1 MLIDQMMNRNVITIQ
16 PTNTIAHAAKLMRE
30 NKVHH
35 LIVTNPAR
43 QVLGIIG
50 QFEMSGA
57 TSIFHP
63 ESESA
68 DFQHPVSS
76 IMRRDVATAHP
87 YDFFEDAAALFYE
100 YRLTC
105 LPIIEQGKLV
115 GVLTETD
122 LLRYF
127 VQLTGALEPSSQIEI
142 LVENTTGTLEKV
154 TKLLA
159 KTNVNIINV
168 FVHPTPDPFQRI
180 ISFRVQTMNPLRI
193 IERLKR
199 EGYHVL
205 GPEMVQ

>member
-1 MLIDQMMNRNVITIQ
+1 MLIEQMMNRHVVTIQ
-16 PTNTIAHAAKLMRE
+16 PTNTIAHAAKLMRD
-30 NKVHH
+30 NKVRH

-43 QVLGIIG
+43 QVVGIIG

-57 TSIFHP
+57 TSVFHP

-68 DFQHPVSS
+68 DFQNPVSS
-76 IMRRDVATAHP
+76 IMRQDVTTAHP

-154 TKLLA
+154 TRLLA
-159 KTNVNIINV
+159 KTNINIINV
-168 FVHPTPDPFQRI
+168 FVHPTADPYKRI

-199 EGYHVL
+199 EGFDVL
-205 GPEMVQ
+205 GPEMSP

>member
-1 MLIDQMMNRNVITIQ
+1 MLIEQMMNRHVVTIH
-16 PTNTIAHAAKLMRE
+16 PTNTIAHAAKLMRDH
-30 NKVHH
+30 KVRH

-43 QVLGIIG
+43 QVIGIIG

-57 TSIFHP
+57 TSVFHP

-68 DFQHPVSS
+68 DFQNPVSS
-76 IMRRDVATAHP
+76 IMRTDLVTAHP
-87 YDFFEDAAALFYE
+87 ADFFEDAAALFYE
-100 YRLTC
+100 HRLTC
-105 LPIIEQGKLV
+105 LPIVERGKLV

-154 TKLLA
+154 TRLLA

-168 FVHPTPDPFQRI
+168 FVHPTEDPYKRI

-199 EGYHVL
+199 EGYDVL
-205 GPEMVQ
+205 GPEMSQ

>member
-1 MLIDQMMNRNVITIQ
+1 MLIEQMMNRHVVTIQ

-30 NKVHH
+30 HRVRH

-43 QVLGIIG
+43 QVVGIVG

-57 TSIFHP
+57 TSVFHP
-63 ESESA
+63 ESENA
-68 DFQHPVSS
+68 DFQNPISS
-76 IMRRDVATAHP
+76 IMRSEVPTAHP
-87 YDFFEDAAALFYE
+87 FDFFEDAAALFYE
-100 YRLTC
+100 NRLTC
-105 LPIIEQGKLV
+105 LPIVEQGKLV

-127 VQLTGALEPSSQIEI
+127 VQLTGALEQSSQIEI

-154 TKLLA
+154 TRLLA
-159 KTNVNIINV
+159 KTNINIINV
-168 FVHPTPDPFQRI
+168 FVHPTSDPYKRI

-199 EGYHVL
+199 EGYDVL
-205 GPEMVQ
+205 GPEMSQ

>member
-1 MLIDQMMNRNVITIQ
+1 MLIEQMMNRHVVTIQ

-30 NKVHH
+30 HRVRH

-43 QVLGIIG
+43 QVVGIVG

-57 TSIFHP
+57 TSVFHP
-63 ESESA
+63 ESENA
-68 DFQHPVSS
+68 DFQNPVSS
-76 IMRRDVATAHP
+76 IMRSEVPTAHP
-87 YDFFEDAAALFYE
+87 FDFFEDAAALFYE
-100 YRLTC
+100 NRLTC
-105 LPIIEQGKLV
+105 LPIVEQGKLV

-154 TKLLA
+154 TRLLA
-159 KTNVNIINV
+159 KTNVNVINV
-168 FVHPTPDPFQRI
+168 FVHPTSDPYKRI

-199 EGYHVL
+199 EGYDVL
-205 GPEMVQ
+205 GPEMSR